1 MEKKYI
7 KNWGVY
13 VGAFDLEQ
21 LNKKEDKKAVAKLQE
36 EYPELTYVNTKEIK
50 DHGVRKLAIYIC
62 TFKDFK
68 VF

>member
-7 KNWGVY
+7 KNWGIY
-13 VGAFDLEQ
+13 VGAFTKEQ
-21 LNKKEDKKAVAKLQE
+21 LMKKVDEKEIMKLQE